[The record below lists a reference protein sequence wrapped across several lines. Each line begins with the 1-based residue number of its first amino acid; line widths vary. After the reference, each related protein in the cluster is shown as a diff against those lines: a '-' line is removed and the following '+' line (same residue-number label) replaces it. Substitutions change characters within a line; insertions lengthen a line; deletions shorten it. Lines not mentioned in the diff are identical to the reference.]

1 MAFSVCGD
9 NILTDADKSR
19 HSQSPAPS
27 HGLRA
32 EDLAALGR
40 LALFCDLPPSVLCE
54 ITVDASVVRYAR
66 NDVIFHQGDIPQAL
80 RVVLD
85 GQVGLTGTVT
95 DGGETLVEILKA
107 GEMFI
112 AAAVLTQKP
121 FLMSA
126 VALQPSRVL
135 SLPGDRF
142 RRDVRERPDLA
153 FLMLTSMAKHYRM
166 LVREVKDLKLKS
178 AAQRLAL
185 YLLGLTPKRE
195 GSTILHL
202 PHSKSIIAARVGVR
216 PETLSR
222 AFGHL
227 KARGV
232 VVDGHAVAVAD
243 IPALRTYC
251 HEGEEVI

>member
-1 MAFSVCGD
+1 MDVNHKRS
-9 NILTDADKSR
+9 N
-19 HSQSPAPS
+19 QSPGPS
-27 HGLRA
+27 HGIKA
-32 EDLAALGR
+32 DDLAALGR
-40 LALFCDLPPSVLCE
+40 LPLFCDLPPSVLAE
-54 ITVDASVVRYAR
+54 ITVDASVIRHAR
-66 NDVIFHQGDIPQAL
+66 DDIIFHQGDIPQSL

-85 GQVGLTGTVT
+85 GQVGLMGTVT

-112 AAAVLTQKP
+112 AAAVLTEKP

-135 SLPGDRF
+135 SLPGERF
-142 RRDVRERPDLA
+142 RRDVRERSDLA

-185 YLLGLTPKRE
+185 YLLGLTAKRE

-222 AFGHL
+222 AFAHL
-227 KARGV
+227 KQRGV

-243 IPALRTYC
+243 IPALRAYC
-251 HEGEEVI
+251 HEGEEII

>member
-1 MAFSVCGD
+1 METGEYQRSA
-9 NILTDADKSR
+9 
-19 HSQSPAPS
+19 PATPLPP
-27 HGLRA
+27 HGLKP
-32 EDLAALGR
+32 EDLAAISR
-40 LALFCDLPPSVLCE
+40 LALFCDLPPMVLSE
-54 ITVDASVVRYAR
+54 ITIDANVVKYAR
-66 NDVIFHQGDIPQAL
+66 NEVIFHQGDVASAL

-85 GQVGLTGTVT
+85 GQVGLMGTVT

-112 AAAVLTQKP
+112 AAAVLTEKP

-126 VALQPSRVL
+126 VALQPSRIL
-135 SLPGDRF
+135 TLPGERF

-153 FLMLTSMAKHYRM
+153 FLMLTSMAKHFRM

-185 YLLGLTPKRE
+185 YLLGLTVKRE
-195 GSTILHL
+195 GSTIVRL

-222 AFGHL
+222 AFAHL
-227 KARGV
+227 KERGV
-232 VVDGHAVAVAD
+232 VVDGHAVAIAD
-243 IPALRTYC
+243 IPGLRAYC

>member
-1 MAFSVCGD
+1 MVQITQKRVQSS
-9 NILTDADKSR
+9 SR
-19 HSQSPAPS
+19 LAG
-27 HGLRA
+27 HGLKA
-32 EDLAALGR
+32 EDLAAMGR
-40 LALFCDLPPSVLCE
+40 LPLFCDLPAEALAE
-54 ITVDASVVRYAR
+54 ITVEASVHKYQR
-66 NDVIFHQGDIPQAL
+66 NEVIFHQGDVPTAL

-95 DGGETLVEILKA
+95 DGGETLVEILSA

-112 AAAVLTQKP
+112 AAAVLTEKP

-126 VALQPSRVL
+126 VALQTSRIL
-135 SLPGDRF
+135 SLPGERF
-142 RRDVRERPDLA
+142 RRDVRERPDLS
-153 FLMLTSMAKHYRM
+153 FLMLASMAKHFRM

-185 YLLGLTPKRE
+185 YLLGLTAKRE
-195 GSTILHL
+195 GSTIVRL

-227 KARGV
+227 RKQGV
-232 VVDGHAVAVAD
+232 AVDGHAVAIAD
-243 IPALRTYC
+243 IPALRAYC
-251 HEGEEVI
+251 HEGEEII